1 MILGVT
7 KYSTNINEP
16 TRDFVSDGRSRAWLE
31 TSAIGKSSSWAGGQ
45 MVDVVRLFIP
55 HLSDGIAEV
64 MACFITL

>member
-7 KYSTNINEP
+7 KYSTTLP
-16 TRDFVSDGRSRAWLE
+16 TRLVSDGRSRAWLE

-55 HLSDGIAEV
+55 RLSDGIAAV
-64 MACFITL
+64 MGLLH